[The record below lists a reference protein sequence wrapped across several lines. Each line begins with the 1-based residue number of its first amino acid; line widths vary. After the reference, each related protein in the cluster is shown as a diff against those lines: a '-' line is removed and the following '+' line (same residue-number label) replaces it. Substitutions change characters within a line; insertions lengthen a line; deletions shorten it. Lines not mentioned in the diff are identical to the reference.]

1 MLFVILVAPVAI
13 ESLCQLTCEED
24 NKNISP
30 LLEKVCRTFS
40 SFNLC
45 PSLQP
50 VATGNRR
57 QATDDRRQATG
68 EKLMP

>member
-1 MLFVILVAPVAI
+1 MLFVTLVAPADI

-24 NKNISP
+24 NKNISL

-45 PSLQP
+45 PSLQS
-50 VATGNRR
+50 VATGN
-57 QATDDRRQATG
+57 RRQATG

>member
-1 MLFVILVAPVAI
+1 MLFVTLVTPVDI

-24 NKNISP
+24 NKNISL
-30 LLEKVCRTFS
+30 LLENVCRTFS

-45 PSLQP
+45 PSLQS
-50 VATGNRR
+50 VATGN
-57 QATDDRRQATG
+57 RRQATG